1 MIDPW
6 DDAGRSQ
13 AGFVVTGAGLR
24 VPVAAP
30 TALGGWPATPGPAGG
45 PAAVAAR
52 AVAAPA
58 AFRGVGPKGYQRSD
72 AHVKEQVCERLLLDP
87 YLDASRITVKVSKG
101 RVALKGTVPSE
112 RMRAA
117 ALAAASSVSA
127 GAVDSSLQVA
137 GVAGARASRRPGRT
151 SRARAKSTR
160 RRGGPK

>member
-1 MIDPW
+1 MTDPW

-13 AGFVVTGAGLR
+13 AAFVVTGAGLR

-30 TALGGWPATPGPAGG
+30 TALGGWPATG
-45 PAAVAAR
+45 PAAAAAPR
-52 AVAAPA
+52 AGAPA

-101 RVALKGTVPSE
+101 RIALKGTVPSE
-112 RMRAA
+112 RMRSA
-117 ALAAASSVSA
+117 ALAAATSVAA

-137 GVAGARASRRPGRT
+137 GAAGARASRRTGRT
-151 SRARAKSTR
+151 SRARVKSTR